1 MNQTVH
7 DLKILSSIP
16 QNGRIS
22 SSISSSTSSIKLEDE
37 NSTIAWI
44 RRFMSPDSRKKA
56 VRDIKAIIER
66 AVNFMDTL
74 VNSKYIN
81 IYETNKEPS
90 ESELDRHLED
100 MHHLITLSTELKH
113 SIIGIGNL
121 KETTYRNDTSI
132 NAEMEI
138 ILTEVTNK
146 VSIIENK
153 IIRINSFKEKD
164 SSYIG

>member
-7 DLKILSSIP
+7 DLKILASIP

-37 NSTIAWI
+37 KSTITWI

-56 VRDIKAIIER
+56 IRDINAIVER
-66 AVNFMDTL
+66 AANFMDTL

-81 IYETNKEPS
+81 VYENNKEPS

-100 MHHLITLSTELKH
+100 MHHLITLYNELKH
-113 SIIGIGNL
+113 SITGIANL

-138 ILTEVTNK
+138 ILTDVTNK
-146 VSIIENK
+146 VAIIENK
-153 IIRINSFKEKD
+153 IKRINSFKDND